1 MHRRLTGPLLVL
13 AAAAGAGCVDARGL
27 LPGDGAVARK
37 DAVPALDRDAGG
49 VDLGEPGDRPGADG
63 GRPVADAAPP
73 RDLAPL
79 PAPDAAVAAPSAALD
94 AAPSPA
100 VVAPPAAPG
109 APPAAGLDASEQ
121 DASVDRP
128 GTPPDA
134 PEPPGPDAAWSPSDG
149 ALSPTET
156 VLFQDDFESGGLSRW
171 TTSAGS
177 VSVDTACALEGS
189 RGLRI
194 GGAAAASVWFDLPSP
209 QSHVKVSAKL
219 DLTGFD
225 AIGAAG
231 AGPFL
236 VLSTAAI
243 PDVADVGFTVQ
254 AALPNDLV
262 HASVRQAGGG
272 SVPLQN
278 DRGLLPGPH
287 TVELEWRGS
296 SGEGEP
302 DGFIVLRVDGQ
313 PGIVQPSRADGLI
326 TVATAVTRLALG
338 FAGGGSIGQ
347 ACIDDV
353 LLTSVP

>member
-27 LPGDGAVARK
+27 LPRDGAVARK
-37 DAVPALDRDAGG
+37 DAAPALEDDAGS
-49 VDLGEPGDRPGADG
+49 VDLGEPGDGSGADG
-63 GRPVADAAPP
+63 SRPLADAAQPP
-73 RDLAPL
+73 DLAPL
-79 PAPDAAVAAPSAALD
+79 PAPDAAVAEPSAALD
-94 AAPSPA
+94 AAPVPTVDGPFAAPA
-100 VVAPPAAPG
+100 APPAASDED
-109 APPAAGLDASEQ
+109 AGP
-121 DASVDRP
+121 DASVDQP
-128 GTPPDA
+128 GTPPA

-171 TTSAGS
+171 TTSAGT

-225 AIGAAG
+225 PIGAAG
-231 AGPFL
+231 ADPFL
-236 VLSTAAI
+236 VLRTAAV
-243 PDVADVGFTVQ
+243 PDVADVGFSVQ

-262 HASVRQAGGG
+262 HASVWQAGGG
-272 SVPLQN
+272 SLQLQN
-278 DRGLLPGPH
+278 DRGLSPGPH
-287 TVELEWRGS
+287 TIELEWKGS
-296 SGEGEP
+296 SSEGEP

-313 PGIVQPSRADGLI
+313 TGIVQPSRADGLI